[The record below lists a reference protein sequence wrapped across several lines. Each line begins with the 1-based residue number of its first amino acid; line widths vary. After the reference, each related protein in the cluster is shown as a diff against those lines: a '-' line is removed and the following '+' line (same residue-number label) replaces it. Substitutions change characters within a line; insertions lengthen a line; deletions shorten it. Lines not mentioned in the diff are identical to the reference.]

1 MMKNRQESKI
11 AEAKAK
17 IVTLGLIQTTVSE
30 DIALNLKKT
39 IQLVKEAA
47 KSGAQIVCLQELY
60 RKKYFPQEET
70 QDAAKYSETI
80 PGESTKAFADLA
92 KKYKIVIIVPLFERA
107 PNGKFYNSAV
117 VIDAD
122 GKLLDTYHKIHVPQ
136 DPMFYEQN
144 YFELGDLGY
153 KIYNTAYA
161 RIGVLI
167 CYDQWFPE
175 AARICTLK
183 GAEILFYPT
192 AIGYIKDHTSAD
204 GDWHNAWQTVQR
216 GHAIANGVHLAAVNR
231 VGEEGEL
238 EFWGGSFVCD
248 AFGKVVAE
256 AGDKEQVLTAKVDLC
271 FNERIRE
278 GWGFLKNRRPD
289 TYKPLTEKK
298 P

>member
-1 MMKNRQESKI
+1 MAFNLQK
-11 AEAKAK
+11 
-17 IVTLGLIQTTVSE
+17 TLQRVE
-30 DIALNLKKT
+30 
-39 IQLVKEAA
+39 QAA
-47 KSGAQIVCLQELY
+47 TRGAQIVCLQELY
-60 RKKYFPQEET
+60 RTRYFPQEE
-70 QDAAKYSETI
+70 QQEAEKFSETI
-80 PGESTKAFADLA
+80 PGQSTTAFVEVA
-92 KKYKIVIIVPLFERA
+92 KKHKIVIIVPLFENL
-107 PNGKFYNSAV
+107 NGKFYNSAV

-122 GKLLDTYHKIHVPQ
+122 GKLLETYHKIHVPQ

-153 KIYNTAYA
+153 KVYDTAYA
-161 RIGVLI
+161 KISVLI

-204 GDWHNAWQTVQR
+204 GDWHDAWRTVMR

-238 EFWGGSFVCD
+238 QFWGGSFVCD
-248 AFGKVVAE
+248 AFGKVLAE
-256 AGDKEQVLTAKVDLC
+256 AGDQEETVVAKVDLS
-271 FNERIRE
+271 FNKRIRD

-289 TYKPLTEKK
+289 TYKPLTEKQPQGEK
-298 P
+298 TSAK

>member
-1 MMKNRQESKI
+1 M
-11 AEAKAK
+11 
-17 IVTLGLIQTTVSE
+17 
-30 DIALNLKKT
+30 ALNLRKT
-39 IQLVKEAA
+39 LQLVEEAA
-47 KSGAQIVCLQELY
+47 KKGAQIICLQELY
-60 RKKYFPQEET
+60 RTRYFPQEEI

-80 PGESTKAFADLA
+80 PGESTQAFAKLA
-92 KKYKIVIIVPLFERA
+92 KKYKTVIIVPLFEKA

-117 VIDAD
+117 VVDAD

-161 RIGVLI
+161 KIGVLI

-175 AARICTLK
+175 AARILTLK
-183 GAEILFYPT
+183 GAEIIFYPT

-204 GDWHNAWQTVQR
+204 GDWHDAWQTVQR

-248 AFGKVVAE
+248 AFGKILAK
-256 AGDKEQVLTAKVDLC
+256 AGDKEEIIVAKVDLN
-271 FNERIRE
+271 FNKRIRD

-289 TYKPLTEKK
+289 TYKPLTEKQ